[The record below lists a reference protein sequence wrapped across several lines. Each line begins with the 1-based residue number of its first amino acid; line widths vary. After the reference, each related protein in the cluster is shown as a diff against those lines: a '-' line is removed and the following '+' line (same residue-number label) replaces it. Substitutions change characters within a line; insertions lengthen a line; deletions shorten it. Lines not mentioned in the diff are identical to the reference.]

1 MDNNEIIERLIDNNP
16 QAREMFNEFR
26 NSGMT
31 AQDFFYKKAKEMGA
45 DVQSILSKLS

>member
-1 MDNNEIIERLIDNNP
+1 MDNNEIIERLIGNNP
-16 QAREMFNEFR
+16 QAKEMFNELK

-45 DVQSILSKLS
+45 DVQGILSMLK